1 MGHCPNC
8 GYETFGSTYCSC
20 DRREF
25 AETNSA
31 LSRYECDEDFYICQE
46 LDKSYKARLPR
57 LDPAAKT
64 LFEILVDIDDRRLEE
79 EEAIEMFDIWE
90 EIDMNLLPIEFH
102 QPGTKSRDGFKRFI
116 HACGDYQDTY
126 ALRYHPGAKRHL
138 KREASRARRKMDK
151 VVVLDLAA

>member
-1 MGHCPNC
+1 MPKIMLKI
-8 GYETFGSTYCSC
+8 EVERA
-20 DRREF
+20 DRGILKFEIE
-25 AETNSA
+25 A
-31 LSRYECDEDFYICQE
+31 
-46 LDKSYKARLPR
+46 P
-57 LDPAAKT
+57 
-64 LFEILVDIDDRRLEE
+64 LFERILEIDDRRLEE
-79 EEAIEMFDIWE
+79 EEAIEMLDIWE
-90 EIDMNLLPIEFH
+90 EIDMDMEEERIKNLLPIEYH